1 MQMKRNSTFLSLGTA
16 VLVMAGC
23 GASVDV
29 NIGGDVIDKADVERG
44 ASDALT
50 KLVGQRPASIVCP
63 EDLDAKVGATERC
76 MLTDDKG
83 NELGMSATVNSL
95 NESNQTAHYEVKVDK

>member
-1 MQMKRNSTFLSLGTA
+1 
-16 VLVMAGC
+16 
-23 GASVDV
+23 
-29 NIGGDVIDKADVERG
+29 
-44 ASDALT
+44 
-50 KLVGQRPASIVCP
+50 
-63 EDLDAKVGATERC
+63 